1 MEQIE
6 LLINEIYSLELLV
19 LVNTNFKKVVS
30 SLIRNLVIS
39 IILIL
44 KKGIEISYI
53 IYQFGKEN
61 LKLRLCLKKCLKAI
75 ILVQ

>member
-1 MEQIE
+1 MMEQTE

-30 SLIRNLVIS
+30 SLIRNPVIS
-39 IILIL
+39 ILLIL

-61 LKLRLCLKKCLKAI
+61 LKLRLCIKN
-75 ILVQ
+75 V

>member
-1 MEQIE
+1 MEQTE

-30 SLIRNLVIS
+30 SLIRNPVIS
-39 IILIL
+39 ILLIL

-61 LKLRLCLKKCLKAI
+61 LKLRLCIKN
-75 ILVQ
+75 V